1 MPRYREIPYI
11 GLYLDQTVKYINV
24 VLGPLGCIEATP
36 SMISNYVKKGYIEK
50 PVKKLYSEAQI
61 AKLLFIMT
69 AKLVLSMDNIEIL
82 FKKQQEQSSLE
93 GAYNA
98 FCESLEQTLR
108 FTFGLRE
115 DAPAGILS
123 DSEGERLLQ
132 SVITTVSNAV
142 YINHCFELMKETI

>member
-108 FTFGLRE
+108 FTFGLQE
-115 DAPAGILS
+115 DAPAGILG

-142 YINHCFELMKETI
+142 YINHCFELMK

>member
-82 FKKQQEQSSLE
+82 FKKQQEESSLE

-108 FTFGLRE
+108 FTFGLQE
-115 DAPAGILS
+115 DAPAGILG

-142 YINHCFELMKETI
+142 YINHCFELMK